1 MSICH
6 TFYKFCLKK
15 QFKAFVISLQAFL
28 NIKLRKDHL
37 EALWNKRFKDQP
49 AKFLNLNAFLSDKE
63 PMKI

>member
-37 EALWNKRFKDQP
+37 EALWNKRFKDHT
-49 AKFLNLNAFLSDKE
+49 LNF
-63 PMKI
+63 